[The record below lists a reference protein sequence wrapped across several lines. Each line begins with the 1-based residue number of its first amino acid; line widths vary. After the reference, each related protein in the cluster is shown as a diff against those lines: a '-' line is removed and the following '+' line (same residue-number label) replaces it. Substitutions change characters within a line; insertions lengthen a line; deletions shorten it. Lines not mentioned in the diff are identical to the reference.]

1 MKRFLSLF
9 VALVMIISL
18 FSGVEIKVSA
28 EGETTPT
35 EITEVTLLNLPE
47 VAYGKST
54 SFSGVTVPEGANYTV
69 DLGHSSTRWL
79 QRSEGS
85 IGSENY
91 LAETFGYGTY
101 YAHIRIVPNE
111 GYTFAENMVV
121 TNTGCI
127 LGTGGFADNTVVIT
141 PECAIEKDK
150 ILQVDLSWTE
160 PVKGAAPNN
169 NLTLPTDANY
179 TKDAFSWLD
188 TESGNPVTDTF
199 GSGFYSGVVTL
210 NPNTGYAFS
219 EDLTVTVN
227 GADVTDEMDWGINP
241 DGNFY
246 GRMTYAVDMTEIDT
260 VEISYTKPVL
270 GQAAPEIT
278 LKNADQFDIFTLN
291 FHEYSTDAEDGWGY
305 MYEDHEIFRNGHKY
319 DVTIDLYPAAGY
331 IFAEDVTLIIN
342 GTEYTVSDENNIYID
357 SDNDEDSFCAS
368 FYIYDFIIEIDT
380 VEISYTVPVMG
391 SEIPEITLKN
401 AEYFGSYYTYWY
413 NLDTDEYEDD
423 TFEEGE
429 YQLEFDVYTASG
441 CRFAEDVTFIVNGE
455 VCECDDPN
463 VYGNDNYTFYHDFQV
478 VDGRSVISEIE
489 YPAWPVCEVG
499 DPIPEPVADSS
510 SEDVPYFVLTEYM
523 VIDENGSYEE
533 ASGTFEAGKLYM
545 MTYYAV
551 VNPDYRTDATT
562 KFTQDGAAVTPTK
575 LEAAY
580 PTEVYTLTKYGNNS
594 TLDIID
600 TADLQLTLPALA
612 EEPSQVTVKETA
624 PYQITD
630 YSWFIADE
638 IPTVSDVAPAADLEM
653 VEDIFIP
660 GYPVLYVD
668 LTTQD
673 DSDDFTSIFSA
684 NTKITV
690 NGSDATVL
698 YTNTYNPSTIFAAIV
713 FDELKPITIPA
724 VDFPAWPELKVGDSI
739 PKSTTIPVDE
749 DLHYLLAMQIQEVNG
764 ESSGESTITIED
776 GKTYSMTLIAY
787 NTSDYHAFTD
797 ATVVTQNGQPTSDR
811 IDPDIFDMPESFA
824 SRIILLTKYYNFN
837 EDMTIVEAMD
847 ITVDEPVIG
856 EMPGSITVDEDF
868 PLTFIEAFWGI
879 TDDGTL
885 DGADDKTSAWAEG
898 DIPLIGIRISENEK
912 AMLSPAL
919 KITVNGKSAKI
930 IGLMPDMDSDDNTS
944 FFITVALDAL
954 VAEPVDYDI
963 ISGNGS
969 SWTVGS
975 NGNVTMTANGD
986 FSKFLGLDV
995 DGNEVAASNYEARSG
1010 STIVELKAS
1019 YLATLSE
1026 GQHTITFNYTDGS
1039 ASGTFEIKRTS
1050 TNPTTPSDPTTPSNP
1065 SNPSDP
1071 TTPSTPGDTPSTP
1084 TTPSNSGNAADTP
1097 ATPETGDNSNLALWT
1112 GLLLVSALAMCYIVL
1127 NNKKRRNA

>member
-9 VALVMIISL
+9 VALVMIVSL

-35 EITEVTLLNLPE
+35 EITEVTLGDFPALTL
-47 VAYGKST
+47 GSST
-54 SFSGVTVPEGANYTV
+54 SLDFLNIPEDAPYSLSPESANSAWQKYTARSTAEFYRAATFEDNALYSFGV
-69 DLGHSSTRWL
+69 DL
-79 QRSEGS
+79 
-85 IGSENY
+85 I
-91 LAETFGYGTY
+91 
-101 YAHIRIVPNE
+101 PKE
-111 GYTFAENMVV
+111 GYTFAGNCTV
-121 TNTGCI
+121 N
-127 LGTGGFADNTVVIT
+127 GTGYSSNISTDRIHIYINYAVDTREELDAINITCVPEIVAGTSFDCNATVQDDVEGFSVTGAVFNSLTGWVSSGSFAVNNNYQVRLTIIPESPNVKVGPNTAIT
-141 PECAIEKDK
+141 INGSALPSDWTSSFVAWYTELDGPLVTLKPIE
-150 ILQVDLSWTE
+150 ITEVDLSWTE
-160 PVKGAAPNN
+160 PVKGAVPSDT
-169 NLTLPTDANY
+169 LTLPTGANY
-179 TKDAFSWLD
+179 TKDAFSWFE
-188 TESGNPVTDTF
+188 TSSGNPVTGTF
-199 GSGFYSGVVTL
+199 GSGFYNGEVTL
-210 NPNTGYAFS
+210 KPNTGYTFS

-227 GADVTDEMDWGINP
+227 GADVTDEMDWKIES
-241 DGNFY
+241 DGSFY
-246 GRMTYAVDMTEIDT
+246 GEMTYAVDMT
-260 VEISYTKPVL
+260 
-270 GQAAPEIT
+270 
-278 LKNADQFDIFTLN
+278 
-291 FHEYSTDAEDGWGY
+291 
-305 MYEDHEIFRNGHKY
+305 
-319 DVTIDLYPAAGY
+319 
-331 IFAEDVTLIIN
+331 
-342 GTEYTVSDENNIYID
+342 
-357 SDNDEDSFCAS
+357 
-368 FYIYDFIIEIDT
+368 EIDT

-630 YSWFIADE
+630 YRWFIADE

-930 IGLMPDMDSDDNTS
+930 IGFMPDMDSDDNTS

-1065 SNPSDP
+1065 SNPSNP